1 MAEEFLHRLKT
12 PRERD
17 FELFLATQVVER
29 IGFRAWEQYQIA
41 QHTAL
46 MSLYDDFTYFLEQQV
61 NRPNLTAELE
71 ARRLL
76 TVELRIQF
84 ADFVTSVFN
93 MTAANIVQQVQ
104 NGDNNN

>member
-41 QHTAL
+41 QHT
-46 MSLYDDFTYFLEQQV
+46 
-61 NRPNLTAELE
+61 
-71 ARRLL
+71 
-76 TVELRIQF
+76 
-84 ADFVTSVFN
+84 
-93 MTAANIVQQVQ
+93 
-104 NGDNNN
+104 